1 MHKLISTEQAMMDR
15 YVTLRNMKTGTIDY
29 CFDRSDFPE
38 DKYPGFYFMEIGG
51 QYECKIVLFGSL
63 VSEEGKHTVRCRV
76 LDPDVMIGN
85 CRFVKV
91 GVGEDVYYVYHFR
104 VKDELTNGRF
114 LFRCPRKDL
123 IQVDDVVLSDFYLFE
138 GLWE

>member
-1 MHKLISTEQAMMDR
+1 MHEPISTTQWMVDR
-15 YVTLRNMKTGTIDY
+15 EITLKNVKTGTIDR
-29 CFDRSDFPE
+29 CFDHSDFPG
-38 DKYPGFYFMEIGG
+38 DQYPGFYFMEIGG

-63 VSEEGKHTVRCRV
+63 ASEEGPNTVRCRV
-76 LDPDVMIGN
+76 LDPDVMVGN
-85 CRFVKV
+85 CRLVKV

-104 VKDELTNGRF
+104 VKDGLAKGRF

-123 IQVDDVVLSDFYLFE
+123 IQVDDVVLSEFYKYE